1 MNHYADAV
9 QHYHCTTPTNIS
21 TIKPL
26 LFIWQV
32 IATCICLS
40 LSAYVTLALHF
51 LPKLYIIVF
60 QVNRELRKMD
70 MTI

>member
-1 MNHYADAV
+1 MLY
-9 QHYHCTTPTNIS
+9 YIKTTPTN

-26 LFIWQV
+26 LFMCQV

-60 QVNRELRKMD
+60 QVNREGR
-70 MTI
+70 